1 MRLLLALTLVA
12 CTGAPADSP
21 LPTDITLK
29 TGDQR
34 AIRGLTVTFVGV
46 KEDSRCP
53 DNARCVWAGN
63 AVVELRIEGGA
74 DSVAMTLNSGIE
86 PKAIGVQGLRF
97 TIASLLPT
105 PVIGAP
111 TPASHDLTLHIEATR

>member
-1 MRLLLALTLVA
+1 MRLLLALVLVA
-12 CTGAPADSP
+12 CKSAPADPP

-63 AVVELRIEGGA
+63 AAVELRIEGGA

-86 PKAIGVQGLRF
+86 PKAIGVRDLRF

-111 TPASHDLTLHIEATR
+111 APASHDLTLHVEATR

>member
-1 MRLLLALTLVA
+1 M
-12 CTGAPADSP
+12 
-21 LPTDITLK
+21 
-29 TGDQR
+29 
-34 AIRGLTVTFVGV
+34 
-46 KEDSRCP
+46 P

-97 TIASLLPT
+97 TIASLCPRL
-105 PVIGAP
+105 
-111 TPASHDLTLHIEATR
+111 